1 MEKQRSDFWL
11 TVSAYYRQTI
21 PDEVLQMYVDH
32 SEAFSVEQLK
42 TAFNKHCF
50 STQAAFFPTPAVL
63 INYLLP
69 KLDEKQEAV
78 RRMNLIKQAVR
89 KFGYMQR
96 EKAKEFLGKYV
107 WDSVERIG
115 GWQYLCESPDAN
127 INDPIVYAQV
137 RDSVQSQVSAQRQ
150 GIEYDA
156 LSTSG
161 NEIAKLEHR
170 KKVDFMMS
178 ELAQSK
184 TVDQNKGFEQ

>member
-78 RRMNLIKQAVR
+78 RWMNLIKQAVR
-89 KFGYMQR
+89 KFGYMER
-96 EKAKEFLGKYV
+96 EKAKEFLGKNV

-115 GWQYLCESPDAN
+115 GWQYLCETPDAN
-127 INDPIVYAQV
+127 INDPIIYAQV
-137 RDSVQSQVSAQRQ
+137 RDSIQSQVSADRL
-150 GIEYDA
+150 GIAYDA
-156 LSTSG
+156 LPA
-161 NEIAKLEHR
+161 NENETEKLESR
-170 KKVDFMMS
+170 GKVNSFMS
-178 ELAQSK
+178 ELAQAK
-184 TVDQNKGFEQ
+184 TIDQHKGFEQ